1 MACCSLMRRWTFR
14 MERKWSYCC
23 ACGSSPSGGGEFA
36 HGGWF
41 QDVGAVK
48 RVALRGPEAGVG
60 DDAAKL
66 FFVGAVPDARG
77 EHHVFLNQN
86 AADVVG
92 AKLQANLANLDA
104 RREPARLDVIDVVEI
119 QAADRERLQI
129 IDGGGFLHLL
139 AERRIFRRENP
150 RDESREATGFFLKL
164 ADPVEMIHAVLQ
176 RFAA

>member
-23 ACGSSPSGGGEFA
+23 ACGSSPSGGSELA
-36 HGGWF
+36 RWRRF

-86 AADVVG
+86 TADVVG
-92 AKLQANLANLDA
+92 AKLQANLANLDT
-104 RREPARLDVIDVVEI
+104 RREPTRLNVIDVVEI

-129 IDGGGFLHLL
+129 IDGGGLLNFL
-139 AERRIFRRENP
+139 AERGIFRSENP
-150 RDESREATGFFLKL
+150 GDERGEAT
-164 ADPVEMIHAVLQ
+164 
-176 RFAA
+176 